1 MGYYINPGAFA
12 AVFTVPAEVAD
23 RHLKLAKGEHI
34 KVLLYIMRNMSSGI
48 DAEVIA
54 KECGVT
60 EYDANEAL
68 LYWADAGILMPDNP
82 QPAAGKIKPAAVK
95 KQTKPARGDVARR
108 GAEDE
113 KIKYLLQETQMRFGR
128 NLKSNEASTLV
139 WLYDDQGMDVSLI
152 LMIVQYAAAHNKAN
166 MRFIESTAVDW
177 LDRGIDNVS
186 AADEEL
192 RKIAM
197 GEEAWRIVSI
207 VFGFERRKPS
217 KKENELSLK
226 WIDEWK
232 ISKEMLEAAYDAC
245 VDAKS
250 KFSFAYVAKIIE
262 SWHEKGYKKPE
273 DIEKRAGSAGAGEET
288 GYAAY
293 NLELFE
299 EMLNKKD

>member
-1 MGYYINPGAFA
+1 
-12 AVFTVPAEVAD
+12 
-23 RHLKLAKGEHI
+23 
-34 KVLLYIMRNMSSGI
+34 MRNMSSGI
-48 DAEVIA
+48 DAAVLA
-54 KECGVT
+54 DKCGIT
-60 EYDANEAL
+60 EYEANEAL
-68 LYWADAGILMPDNP
+68 LYWADAGILIPDNP
-82 QPAAGKIKPAAVK
+82 QPAAEKIKPAAVK
-95 KQTKPARGDVARR
+95 KQEKPARRDVARR
-108 GAEDE
+108 GAEDG

-128 NLKSNEASTLV
+128 NLKSNETSTLV

-177 LDRGIDNVS
+177 LDRGIDTVS

-197 GEEAWRIVSI
+197 GEEAWRIVSA
-207 VFGFERRKPS
+207 VFGLERRKPS
-217 KKENELSLK
+217 KKETELSLK
-226 WIDEWK
+226 WINEWK

-262 SWHEKGYKKPE
+262 SWNEKGYKKPE
-273 DIEKRAGSAGAGEET
+273 DIEKRTGTAGAGEET

-293 NLELFE
+293 DLELFE

>member
-1 MGYYINPGAFA
+1 MGYYINPAAFS

-23 RHLKLAKGEHI
+23 RHLKLAKGGHI
-34 KVLLYIMRNMSSGI
+34 KALLYIMRNMSSGI
-48 DAEVIA
+48 DAAVLA
-54 KECGVT
+54 DKCGIT
-60 EYDANEAL
+60 EYEAKEAL

-82 QPAAGKIKPAAVK
+82 QPAAEKIKPAAVK
-95 KQTKPARGDVARR
+95 KQAKPARGDVARR
-108 GAEDE
+108 GAEDG

-128 NLKSNEASTLV
+128 NLKSNETSTLV

-177 LDRGIDNVS
+177 LDRGIDTVS

-197 GEEAWRIVSI
+197 GEEAWRIVSA
-207 VFGFERRKPS
+207 VFGLERRKPS
-217 KKENELSLK
+217 KKETELSLK
-226 WIDEWK
+226 WINEWK

-262 SWHEKGYKKPE
+262 SWNEKGYKKPE
-273 DIEKRAGSAGAGEET
+273 DIEKRTGTAGAGEET

-293 NLELFE
+293 DLELFE

>member
-1 MGYYINPGAFA
+1 MGYYINPAAFS

-23 RHLKLAKGEHI
+23 RHLKLAKDGHI
-34 KVLLYIMRNMSSGI
+34 KALLYIMRNMSSGI
-48 DAEVIA
+48 DAAVLA
-54 KECGVT
+54 DKCGIT
-60 EYDANEAL
+60 EYEANEAL
-68 LYWADAGILMPDNP
+68 LYWADAGILIPDNP
-82 QPAAGKIKPAAVK
+82 QPAAEKIKPAAVK
-95 KQTKPARGDVARR
+95 KQEKPARGDVARR
-108 GAEDE
+108 GAEDG

-128 NLKSNEASTLV
+128 NLKSNETSTLV

-177 LDRGIDNVS
+177 LDRGIDTVS

-197 GEEAWRIVSI
+197 GEEAWRIVSA
-207 VFGFERRKPS
+207 VFGLERRKPS
-217 KKENELSLK
+217 KKETELSLK
-226 WIDEWK
+226 WINEWK

-273 DIEKRAGSAGAGEET
+273 DIEKRTGASDAGDEP

-293 NLELFE
+293 DLELFE

>member
-1 MGYYINPGAFA
+1 MGYYINPAAFS

-23 RHLKLAKGEHI
+23 RHLKLAKGGHI
-34 KVLLYIMRNMSSGI
+34 KALLYIMRNMSSGI
-48 DAEVIA
+48 DAAVLA
-54 KECGVT
+54 DKCGIT
-60 EYDANEAL
+60 EYEANEAL
-68 LYWADAGILMPDNP
+68 LYWADAGILIPDNP
-82 QPAAGKIKPAAVK
+82 QPAAEKIKPAAVK
-95 KQTKPARGDVARR
+95 KQEKPARGDVARR
-108 GAEDE
+108 GAEDG

-128 NLKSNEASTLV
+128 NLKSNETSTLV

-177 LDRGIDNVS
+177 LDRGIDTVS

-197 GEEAWRIVSI
+197 GEEAWRIVSA
-207 VFGFERRKPS
+207 VFGLERRKPS

-226 WIDEWK
+226 WINEWK
-232 ISKEMLEAAYDAC
+232 ISKEMLETAYDAC

-273 DIEKRAGSAGAGEET
+273 DIEKRTGASGAGDEP

-299 EMLNKKD
+299 EMLNTKD

>member
-1 MGYYINPGAFA
+1 MGYYINPAAFS

-23 RHLKLAKGEHI
+23 RHLKLAKGGHI
-34 KVLLYIMRNMSSGI
+34 KALLYIMRNMSSGI
-48 DAEVIA
+48 DAAVLA
-54 KECGVT
+54 DKCGIT
-60 EYDANEAL
+60 EYEANEAL
-68 LYWADAGILMPDNP
+68 LYWADAGILIPDNP
-82 QPAAGKIKPAAVK
+82 QPAAEKIKPAAVK
-95 KQTKPARGDVARR
+95 KQEKPARRDVARR
-108 GAEDE
+108 GAEDG

-128 NLKSNEASTLV
+128 NLKSNETSTLV

-177 LDRGIDNVS
+177 LDRGIDTVS

-197 GEEAWRIVSI
+197 GEEAWRIVSA
-207 VFGFERRKPS
+207 VFGLERRKPS
-217 KKENELSLK
+217 KKENELSFK
-226 WIDEWK
+226 WINEWK

-273 DIEKRAGSAGAGEET
+273 DIEKRACAACAGEET

-293 NLELFE
+293 DLELFE

>member
-1 MGYYINPGAFA
+1 MGYYINPAAFS

-197 GEEAWRIVSI
+197 GEEAWRIVST

-288 GYAAY
+288 DYAAY

>member
-1 MGYYINPGAFA
+1 MGYYINPAAFS

-23 RHLKLAKGEHI
+23 RHLKLAKGGHI
-34 KVLLYIMRNMSSGI
+34 KALLCIMRNMSSGI
-48 DAEVIA
+48 DAAVLA
-54 KECGVT
+54 DKCGIT
-60 EYDANEAL
+60 EYEANEAL

-197 GEEAWRIVSI
+197 GEEAWRIVSA
-207 VFGFERRKPS
+207 VFGLERRKPS
-217 KKENELSLK
+217 KKETELSLK
-226 WIDEWK
+226 WINEWK

-293 NLELFE
+293 DLELFE